1 MLTASWQLPL
11 QLRAGR
17 TDDLPTVA
25 KFMSPL
31 LCVAVLF
38 TSSISYAAQNYTDQ
52 EVACI
57 RVCRDD
63 RKCFG
68 SPEAR
73 DNSPRCKKCVSDCAR
88 AQKKNR

>member
-1 MLTASWQLPL
+1 MTSWQIPL
-11 QLRAGR
+11 QLRRTR
-17 TDDLPTVA
+17 TDGHRMVA
-25 KFMSPL
+25 KFMSAL

-38 TSSISYAAQNYTDQ
+38 SSSISYAAQNYTDQ
-52 EVACI
+52 ELACI

-88 AQKKNR
+88 TQKKNR